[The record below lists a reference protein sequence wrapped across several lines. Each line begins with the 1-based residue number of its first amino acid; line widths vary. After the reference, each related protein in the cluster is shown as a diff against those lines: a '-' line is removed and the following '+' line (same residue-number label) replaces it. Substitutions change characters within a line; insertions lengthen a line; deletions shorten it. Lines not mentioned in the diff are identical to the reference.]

1 MRNSG
6 DREYG
11 AIPESFMVDDDNG
24 IEDEDAEAGP
34 PTSDSTAVC
43 DSVESVTAVSDSA
56 AVYDAAESV
65 TAVSTVHVRPADGGR
80 DLDLKTRDVIGF
92 TEMVEGRLVGTDV
105 RRSALKGAGGT
116 MAKGGTKLGSNGRP
130 ELDPS
135 PSL

>member
-11 AIPESFMVDDDNG
+11 VIPESFTVDDSG
-24 IEDEDAEAGP
+24 IADEDAEAGP
-34 PTSDSTAVC
+34 PTSDSAAVC
-43 DSVESVTAVSDSA
+43 
-56 AVYDAAESV
+56 DAAESV
-65 TAVSTVHVRPADGGR
+65 PAVSLVRGRPADGGR
-80 DLDLKTRDVIGF
+80 DLDLKTRDVVGF
-92 TEMVEGRLVGTDV
+92 VEMVEGRLVGTDM

-116 MAKGGTKLGSNGRP
+116 MAKGGTELGSNGR

>member
-11 AIPESFMVDDDNG
+11 VIPESFMVDDNG
-24 IEDEDAEAGP
+24 IADEDAKAGP
-34 PTSDSTAVC
+34 PTSDSAAVC
-43 DSVESVTAVSDSA
+43 
-56 AVYDAAESV
+56 DAAESV
-65 TAVSTVHVRPADGGR
+65 PAVSTVRGRPADGGR
-80 DLDLKTRDVIGF
+80 DLDLKTRDVVGLV
-92 TEMVEGRLVGTDV
+92 EMVEGRLVGTDM

-116 MAKGGTKLGSNGRP
+116 MAKGGTELGSNGRP